1 MIVALKINVRNW
13 QKITAWSHYYDHWT
27 EKAKKINSDIGDL
40 ETYHLSKHYWTTY
53 IRQRPYA
60 AFDFGFDDNGNFYQ
74 KMLTTK
80 YKDPQKKIFSATE
93 VEEIVQ
99 SVLKALNAFS
109 DAGIL
114 EEH

>member
-1 MIVALKINVRNW
+1 MALKINIQRWNRLTPSCRYENW
-13 QKITAWSHYYDHWT
+13 H
-27 EKAKKINSDIGDL
+27 EKANKVNSDIGDL
-40 ETYHLSKHYWTTY
+40 ATYNFSEHFWRTY
-53 IRQRPYA
+53 FRSRPFA
-60 AFDFGFDDNGNFYQ
+60 CFDFGFDKYGFFFQ
-74 KMLTTK
+74 KMHTPE

-114 EEH
+114 EEY